1 MPETPPEDPPDGTDD
16 DREPPEVPREER
28 LAKLRQEH
36 RGLDETI
43 ARLSEA
49 GPINQLEVQRL
60 KRRKLMLRDQITK
73 LESGRY
79 PDIIA

>member
-1 MPETPPEDPPDGTDD
+1 MPDEPLQPETTP
-16 DREPPEVPREER
+16 EER
-28 LAKLRQEH
+28 LARLRQEH
-36 RGLDETI
+36 RDLDDSI

-60 KRRKLMLRDQITK
+60 KRRKLSLRDQIAR

>member
-1 MPETPPEDPPDGTDD
+1 MPEPPDDPPDDTG
-16 DREPPEVPREER
+16 PPEVPREER
-28 LAKLRQEH
+28 LAMLRQEH
-36 RGLDETI
+36 RGLDDTI

-60 KRRKLMLRDQITK
+60 KRRKLHLRDLITK

>member
-1 MPETPPEDPPDGTDD
+1 MPEMPPDDPSD
-16 DREPPEVPREER
+16 EHALPEVPREER
-28 LAKLRQEH
+28 LALLRQEH
-36 RGLDETI
+36 RDLDETI

-60 KRRKLMLRDQITK
+60 KRRKLQLRDQITK

>member
-1 MPETPPEDPPDGTDD
+1 MPDEPKQPETTP
-16 DREPPEVPREER
+16 EER
-28 LAKLRQEH
+28 LARLRQEH
-36 RGLDETI
+36 RDLDESI

-49 GPINQLEVQRL
+49 GPINQLQVQRL
-60 KRRKLMLRDQITK
+60 KRRKLALRDLISR

>member
-1 MPETPPEDPPDGTDD
+1 MPDQPEQ
-16 DREPPEVPREER
+16 PEISPEER
-28 LAKLRQEH
+28 LARLRQEH
-36 RGLDETI
+36 RDLDETI

-60 KRRKLMLRDQITK
+60 KRRKLSLRDLIAK